1 MSRVERGGRP
11 DHGEASRCDVAVIGG
26 GPAGST
32 VAALLAERGWHVEVL
47 EKDRHPRFHIGESL
61 LPHSMPMLERLGV
74 LDAVE
79 RIGIRKYGAE
89 LLSPEDG
96 RTRTVYFGNAL
107 GSMSPYAYQV
117 KRAEFD
123 QILFQNAARKGA
135 RVHEGVRVKRV
146 DFDAPGTA
154 LLHAEDRDGRALS
167 WRARFVIDASGR
179 DTFLSTQLGG
189 KRQNREHKSAAV
201 FSHFAGVR
209 RQAGRDEGNISVAW
223 FEHGWFWMIP
233 FKDGTMSVGAV
244 CWPYYLKRRKSSLDE
259 FLWDTIRL
267 CPPIMERMREARSL
281 MPAQTAGN
289 YSYRRTTMSG
299 AGHLFVG
306 DAFAFVDPVFSSG
319 VHLALNSGMLG
330 ARVVDA
336 YLRESPAYP
345 ALLRDFERSVR
356 QGVKS
361 FSWFIYRFTQP
372 AFRDLFLIE
381 GSRFGIEQA
390 VLAVLAGNAFGHA
403 PGRVPVLLFK
413 LCYYLTALFK
423 IRGNWSAYRR
433 RRQRADRRAVG
444 T

>member
-1 MSRVERGGRP
+1 MADTVPSEHAGVT
-11 DHGEASRCDVAVIGG
+11 RCDVAVIGG

-32 VAALLAERGWHVEVL
+32 ISALLAGRGWHVETL
-47 EKDRHPRFHIGESL
+47 EKDHHPRFHIGESL

-74 LDAVE
+74 AGEVE

-96 RTRTVYFGNAL
+96 RTRNVYFADAL
-107 GSMSPYAYQV
+107 GEAQPYAYQV

-123 QILFQNAARKGA
+123 TILFRNAAAKGA

-146 DFDAPGTA
+146 DFRPGRTP
-154 LLHAEDRDGRALS
+154 LVHAEDRAGRAMT
-167 WRARFVIDASGR
+167 WEARFVVDASGR

-189 KRQNREHKSAAV
+189 KRPNREHHSAAV
-201 FSHFAGVR
+201 FSHYTGVA

-244 CWPYYLKRRKSSLDE
+244 CWPYYLQSRKTGLDE
-259 FLWDTIRL
+259 FLRDTIRL
-267 CPPIMERMREARSL
+267 CPPIAERMREARAL

-289 YSYRRTTMSG
+289 YSYRRMTMSG
-299 AGHLFVG
+299 AGHIFVG

-319 VHLALNSGMLG
+319 VHLALNSATLG
-330 ARVVDA
+330 AAVVDA
-336 YLRESPAYP
+336 SLRDSPTYGSLLRE
-345 ALLRDFERSVR
+345 FERSVH
-356 QGVKS
+356 QGVKT

-372 AFRDLFLIE
+372 AFRDLFLVR
-381 GSRFGIEQA
+381 GSRLGIERA
-390 VLAVLAGNAFGHA
+390 VLALLAGNAFGQA
-403 PGRVPVLLFK
+403 PGRMPVLLFK
-413 LCYYLTALFK
+413 LCYYLKTLAAIK
-423 IRGNWSAYRR
+423 DNWSAYRR
-433 RRQRADRRAVG
+433 RRQRSGLRALR

>member
-1 MSRVERGGRP
+1 MGDKADRDG
-11 DHGEASRCDVAVIGG
+11 AIRCDVAVIGG

-32 VAALLAERGWHVEVL
+32 VSTMLAERGWQVEVL
-47 EKDRHPRFHIGESL
+47 EKDHHPRFHIGESL

-74 LDAVE
+74 LQAIE

-96 RTRTVYFGNAL
+96 RTRTVYFANAL
-107 GSMSPYAYQV
+107 GESYPYAFQV
-117 KRAEFD
+117 QRAEFD
-123 QILFQNAARKGA
+123 RILFRNAAAKGA

-146 DFDAPGTA
+146 DFQPDGAS
-154 LLHAEDRDGRALS
+154 LVHAEDRDGYVRV

-189 KRQNREHKSAAV
+189 KKPNREHRSAAV
-201 FSHFAGVR
+201 FSHFSGVKR
-209 RQAGRDEGNISVAW
+209 HAGRDEGNISVAW

-244 CWPYYLKRRKSSLDE
+244 CWPYYLKTRKSSLDE

-267 CPPIMERMREARSL
+267 CPPIAERMREARCL
-281 MPAQTAGN
+281 MPAQSAGN

-299 AGHLFVG
+299 RSYLFVG

-336 YLRESPAYP
+336 YLRESPDYP
-345 ALLRDFERSVR
+345 ALLRDFEQSVR

-403 PGRVPVLLFK
+403 PGRLPVLLFK
-413 LCYYLTALFK
+413 LCYYLKALYK

-433 RRQRADRRAVG
+433 RRQRSDLSPVG